1 MGRYY
6 LFCQYYRTH
15 PSFTEEEIYRDF
27 KKRELDE
34 LRKLYIQANCYDV
47 SEMYECDWWNMYQTD
62 NIIKQHLLE
71 SSLNKMPLRDERL
84 LENIKSGNLFGYVQ
98 CDIEVPEKLREA
110 FVNFPP
116 IFKKTHFGSEDT
128 GPFVKEYAG
137 KKRIFDSANIKLFLG
152 EWNNH
157 YTVASL
163 LSGLVAGLK
172 EVLMLC
178 AMHSS
183 EVLQQ
188 LCSVCS
194 EC

>member
-137 KKRIFDSANIKLFLG
+137 KKGFLTQLTSSYFLENG
-152 EWNNH
+152 
-157 YTVASL
+157 TIITPLL
-163 LSGLVAGLK
+163 LSYLDLWLV
-172 EVLMLC
+172 
-178 AMHSS
+178 
-183 EVLQQ
+183 
-188 LCSVCS
+188 
-194 EC
+194 